1 VEAEL
6 AGLAASGAT
15 TLVGLMVSDAW
26 AQARERVA
34 RFFARGA
41 NGGAAAAELQES
53 QVELLSAR
61 ESGDAEAA
69 DDVEA
74 EWRTRLRRLL
84 RADPAAAE
92 ELRAL
97 LMELGP
103 LANGGPAVVVHNTVS
118 GGVQHGPVIQGQNF
132 GGLTFH
138 SSTQAPRLAP
148 APRPDS
154 DGRPG

>member
-26 AQARERVA
+26 VQTRERVA

-41 NGGAAAAELQES
+41 DRGALAAELHES
-53 QVELLSAR
+53 QLELLSAR
-61 ESGDAEAA
+61 ETGDAEAA

-84 RADPAAAE
+84 RADPAAAH

-97 LMELGP
+97 LTELGP
-103 LANGGPAVVVHNTVS
+103 LATGGPAVVVHNAIT

-132 GGLTFH
+132 AGLTFH
-138 SSTQAPRLAP
+138 SSAP
-148 APRPDS
+148 APRLDPAAGSDPDGQP
-154 DGRPG
+154 D